1 MAELLSGRSVIHAH
15 PLRSYHFLVQL
26 EVQTLPLV
34 EEPQTRR
41 LG

>member
-15 PLRSYHFLVQL
+15 PLRSYNFFVRQEVNTLLLVA
-26 EVQTLPLV
+26 
-34 EEPQTRR
+34 EPQTRR